1 MIFEVQNL
9 GNINHAKIDLSKNLI
24 LFTGQN
30 NTGKTYLSYAI
41 YGLSH
46 FYEDQPNEYLSN
58 KLIELYDSKN
68 IEIDLRKVFTSL
80 QYSKSASY
88 YYKRHL
94 GDIFGLDQ
102 SSFDAST
109 FELYWNSEEE
119 LQQKLYLSSWSG
131 RMSSTGPDLNHN
143 LRVSFLKEAE
153 TYALKVSCED
163 TVPTNIGLDDLNKYV
178 YNRTPLIDKYN
189 FISVE
194 RTGIAIFGK
203 DVIMNRFAQSNLPN
217 PISTTQY
224 SQIIQNSI
232 REQEYLSS
240 YIKRYGIGTFNDL
253 ALELE
258 EKILGGKLE
267 VSAEGDVFLKING
280 KEIKMQL
287 VGSAIKSLSS
297 LAIYLRYHAR
307 ENAAVIID
315 EPEINLHP
323 DNQRVV
329 ARILAKMV
337 NRGIKV
343 IVSTHS
349 DYIIR
354 ELNHLMIMS
363 AHKEN
368 PDVQKIMAQ
377 HGYEATELVSPADV
391 GAYLFTRN
399 DDLTADVTK
408 LEIDPIDGIQPDT
421 INKVINQQNQISK
434 ALYNRLFAE
443 LA

>member
-1 MIFEVQNL
+1 
-9 GNINHAKIDLSKNLI
+9 LSKYI
-24 LFTGQN
+24 LNDIIITN
-30 NTGKTYLSYAI
+30 PY
-41 YGLSH
+41 
-46 FYEDQPNEYLSN
+46 
-58 KLIELYDSKN
+58 
-68 IEIDLRKVFTSL
+68 VFL
-80 QYSKSASY
+80 
-88 YYKRHL
+88 
-94 GDIFGLDQ
+94 
-102 SSFDAST
+102 
-109 FELYWNSEEE
+109 
-119 LQQKLYLSSWSG
+119 
-131 RMSSTGPDLNHN
+131 P
-143 LRVSFLKEAE
+143 
-153 TYALKVSCED
+153 
-163 TVPTNIGLDDLNKYV
+163 
-178 YNRTPLIDKYN
+178 
-189 FISVE
+189 VE
-194 RTGIAIFGK
+194 RTGVVIFGK
-203 DVIMNRFAQSNLPN
+203 DVVMSRFMQSNSPN
-217 PISTTQY
+217 RTPTNQY
-224 SQIIQNSI
+224 SQVIQEAISI
-232 REQEYLSS
+232 QEYLPNF
-240 YIKRYGIGTFNDL
+240 IKQSGIGPFNDL
-253 ALELE
+253 AVELE

-297 LAIYLRYHAR
+297 LAIYLRYYAR

-377 HGYEATELVSPADV
+377 HGYEATELVSPAEV

-399 DDLTADVTK
+399 DDLTADVTE

-421 INKVINQQNQISK
+421 INKVVNKQNQISK

-443 LA
+443 SV